1 MNAINT
7 EKVARQALYDEYKLR
22 KAILKRDY
30 PKFAFVGDT
39 STTKTREAHLK
50 YGKKYYVSESDT
62 NPHRYAGQT
71 KPRGLLIATR
81 LAGANSEALLFSG
94 GFPGVKTVKLS
105 NIRETYKT
113 PIDKNI
119 AIELKIKTISSIEGD
134 ALYILDKK
142 EDVHICIRC
151 VENSR
156 FDLVLY
162 VADTAT
168 STAAVSVRYSF
179 SPSEK
184 FVGTIV
190 ENNGYIFPLF
200 FIGRKSYV
208 INNMDII
215 RLFDLNY
222 ILDHIQASDTRMNYK
237 SSSQHTFSYAN
248 TTISKYVDVLY
259 DALDS
264 LATPTVLHFG
274 RLTVHMFNREAVVD
288 LQHYVQQLTGSVTS
302 RGWTRRHRGEAFT
315 PAFIDY
321 KGKMMVSSDIQEALE
336 MAFRWF
342 PPGGSLTDNFDT
354 LYPPD
359 YKSIKQLI
367 AKDVI
372 SNISKISHI
381 EGSPEER
388 SFILA
393 TAAKLIPLKAN
404 IYKHARTHNG

>member
-1 MNAINT
+1 MNAIIT
-7 EKVARQALYDEYKLR
+7 EKAARQALYDEYKLR

-30 PKFAFVGDT
+30 PKFAFVGDA

-62 NPHRYAGQT
+62 NPHQYAGRP

-94 GFPGVKTVKLS
+94 GFPGVKKVKLS
-105 NIRETYKT
+105 DIRETYKT

-119 AIELKIKTISSIEGD
+119 SIELKIKTITSIEGD

-151 VENSR
+151 VEKSR

-168 STAAVSVRYSF
+168 STAAVSVRDSF
-179 SPSEK
+179 SPAEK
-184 FVGTIV
+184 FTGTIAAP
-190 ENNGYIFPLF
+190 ETGGYIFPLF

-237 SSSQHTFSYAN
+237 GSSQHTFSYAN

-274 RLTVHMFNREAVVD
+274 RLTVHMFNLEAVVD
-288 LQHYVQQLTGSVTS
+288 LNHYVQQLTRRDDVLVRRLQATS
-302 RGWTRRHRGEAFT
+302 RIGETFT

-321 KGKMMVSSDIQEALE
+321 KGKMMVPSDIQESLE
-336 MAFRWF
+336 MAFRWNT
-342 PPGGSLTDNFDT
+342 PGGSLTDNFDT
-354 LYPPD
+354 LYPPN

-372 SNISKISHI
+372 NNISKISHI
-381 EGSPEER
+381 KGSPEER
-388 SFILA
+388 SFILTA
-393 TAAKLIPLKAN
+393 AAKLIPLKAN
-404 IYKHARTHNG
+404 ISTR